1 MKLRPRTYATITA
14 IIATF
19 MMIVFF
25 NTPVV
30 AQELTIKQ
38 NKLDAK
44 KLVKKP
50 KKLKLKITG
59 DAGFDPYGAVDEGP
73 FEFVKAKM
81 NPKKGKLKLTL
92 LVPLGFSAGTYEI
105 WVGDYKGNVT
115 ISGTNVIE
123 DLQDSDQDGYDD
135 DQDNCPETP
144 NPGQQDADDD
154 GMGDACDECPND
166 PDNDIDNDNI
176 CGDEDNCPLIA
187 NSGQEDADGDG
198 IGDVCDSPQDSD
210 QDGYDDDQDNCPE
223 TPNPG
228 QQDADDDGMGDA
240 CDEDTIYGYISGE
253 FQEGFEVNIAIEA
266 GSVPTIIAKTITDA
280 DGYYAIGDL
289 EDNWYEISPEYYDYI
304 FFPESASVQI
314 STGL

>member
-1 MKLRPRTYATITA
+1 MRFEKHMNFNSRKSIVQFRPRTYATIVA
-14 IIATF
+14 IVAAF
-19 MMIVFF
+19 SMVMFF
-25 NTPVV
+25 YTPVV

-59 DAGFDPYGAVDEGP
+59 DAGFDPYSAIDEGP
-73 FEFVKAKM
+73 FEFIKAKM

-92 LVPLGFSAGTYEI
+92 LAPIGFSAGTYEI

-115 ISGTNVIE
+115 ISGKNVIE
-123 DLQDSDQDGYDD
+123 G
-135 DQDNCPETP
+135 
-144 NPGQQDADDD
+144 
-154 GMGDACDECPND
+154 
-166 PDNDIDNDNI
+166 
-176 CGDEDNCPLIA
+176 
-187 NSGQEDADGDG
+187 
-198 IGDVCDSPQDSD
+198 PQDSD

-228 QQDADDDGMGDA
+228 QQDADGDGIGDA

-253 FQEGFEVNIAIEA
+253 FEEGIEVTITIVTD
-266 GSVPTIIAKTITDA
+266 SMPTIIATLQTDE

-289 EDNWYEISPEYYDYI
+289 EDSWYEVSPEYYDYI
-304 FFPESASVQI
+304 FSPNSASVQI